1 MARRSDHSR
10 DEIHDMALQAAERI
24 LESHG
29 AGGLSTRKVAT
40 EIGYTVGTLYLVF
53 ENLDDLILQINGRTL
68 DRLYES
74 LKQSSKGCAAPQACI
89 EAMAHGYVEYAMA
102 HRKRWQLVFEHVL
115 TDKRPLPSDYQVKI
129 QRMFDLV
136 EIQLNALMGVRA
148 SRQAA
153 NVARALWCGV
163 HGVCSLAISEKLE
176 LTGVKSVQSLTDT
189 LVDNFLR
196 GLVTKRK

>member
-10 DEIHDMALQAAERI
+10 NEIHEMALLAAERI
-24 LESHG
+24 LETEG
-29 AGGLSTRKVAT
+29 TGGLSTRKVAT

-68 DRLYES
+68 DRLYNTLIS
-74 LKQSSKGCAAPQACI
+74 ATNSCGQPQQCI
-89 EAMAHGYVEYAMA
+89 EAMANTYIEFAIA
-102 HRKRWQLVFEHVL
+102 HRKRWQLVFEHVIPG
-115 TDKRPLPSDYQVKI
+115 DGPLPGDYQSKV

-136 EIQLNALMGVRA
+136 EQQLNALLGVKT

-153 NVARALWCGV
+153 NAARALWCGV

-176 LTGVKSVQSLTDT
+176 VTGVKSVQSLTDT

-196 GLVTKRK
+196 GLTAKRK